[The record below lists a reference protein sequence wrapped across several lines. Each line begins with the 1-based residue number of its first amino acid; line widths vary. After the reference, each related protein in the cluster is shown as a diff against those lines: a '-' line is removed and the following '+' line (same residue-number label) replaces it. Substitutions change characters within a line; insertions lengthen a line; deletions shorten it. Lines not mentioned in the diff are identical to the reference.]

1 MVTGVKMVKVCDQI
15 EPGNCLI
22 ASPMIPMDPNF
33 YRTVIL
39 LTDHEEGLGT
49 SGLVLNHPVPEDHRS
64 MMSKLISGSELKSH
78 FLTGG
83 PVGTDQAFC
92 LIDTSGSST
101 TEIVLPDGRELL
113 PGVHQPSDFEETV
126 EAVSAQHISEDRLH
140 FFRGYSGWEA
150 GQLESELLE
159 SVWVMIRTS
168 GDDLLSGARDDLWN
182 RLLNQSSDSNLRVWS
197 QLPHDDRMN

>member
-1 MVTGVKMVKVCDQI
+1 MVMVCNQI

-49 SGLVLNHPVPEDHRS
+49 SGLVLNQPVPEEHCS
-64 MMSKLISGSELKSH
+64 VMSKLISGMELKSH
-78 FLTGG
+78 LLTGG

-92 LIDTSGSST
+92 LIDTSGTST
-101 TEIVLPDGRELL
+101 TELVLPDGREIL
-113 PGVHQPSDFEETV
+113 PGVYQPSDFEETV
-126 EAVSAQHISEDRLH
+126 EAVTAQRLSEDRLH

-159 SVWVMIRTS
+159 SVWVMIRSS
-168 GDDLLSGARDDLWN
+168 GDGLLSGARDDLWN

>member
-1 MVTGVKMVKVCDQI
+1 MVKVCNQI

-22 ASPMIPMDPNF
+22 ASPLIPMDPNF

-49 SGLVLNHPVPEDHRS
+49 SGLVLNQPVPEEHRS
-64 MMSKLISGSELKSH
+64 VMSKLISGTELKSH

-92 LIDTSGSST
+92 LIDTSETSAA
-101 TEIVLPDGRELL
+101 ELVLPDGRKLL

-126 EAVSAQHISEDRLH
+126 EAVTDQRLSEDRLH

-159 SVWVMIRTS
+159 SVWVMIRTNT
-168 GDDLLSGARDDLWN
+168 DDLLSGARDDLWN